1 MPLSARRPLFALILI
16 CSFACISRPASA
28 NSVGVN
34 GTAYGGND
42 SNGLSLTAGT
52 VSIVSAAPI
61 GYSRVGGVGT
71 AGVPMT
77 LSFWVLPWSG
87 WGYAYVTVG
96 SQVTDI
102 VGGPGIL
109 FTGTFTVPFSAIA
122 KGTFTAPI
130 SFTSQLLAYQ
140 DLTLGQGPFTPGPL
154 MASLVSNGTGM
165 GTFQL
170 TDIGN
175 GQFIIPYATF
185 DFKGT
190 GNLTIVPEPG
200 SLFLLG
206 TGLAGLGTM
215 CWRRILFRSPA

>member
-1 MPLSARRPLFALILI
+1 MPLSARRLLLALIVI
-16 CSFACISRPASA
+16 CSLGGISRPASA

-34 GTAYGGND
+34 GTAYGGSD
-42 SNGLSLTAGT
+42 TNGMSLTAGT

-61 GYSRVGGVGT
+61 GQGQVGGGM

-77 LSFWVLPWSG
+77 LFFFVQPWSG
-87 WGYAYVTVG
+87 LGNAEVNIG
-96 SQVTDI
+96 SQFTDI
-102 VGGPGIL
+102 LGGYGIL
-109 FTGTFTVPFSAIA
+109 FTGTFTVPLSALA

-130 SFTSQLLAYQ
+130 SFAMQLLAYQ
-140 DLTLGQGPFTPGPL
+140 DLTLGQGYTPGPL

-170 TDIGN
+170 TDAGN

-206 TGLAGLGTM
+206 TGLAGFGTM
-215 CWRRILFRSPA
+215 WWRRILFRSPAV

>member
-1 MPLSARRPLFALILI
+1 MALSARRPLFALIVI
-16 CSFACISRPASA
+16 CSLACISRPASA

-34 GTAYGGND
+34 GTAYGGSD
-42 SNGLSLTAGT
+42 TNGLSLTAGT
-52 VSIVSAAPI
+52 VSIFSAAPI
-61 GYSRVGGVGT
+61 GYSEVGEGT

-87 WGYAYVTVG
+87 PDNAIVTIG
-96 SQVTDI
+96 SKSTDI
-102 VGGPGIL
+102 LQGSGIL
-109 FTGTFTVPFSAIA
+109 FTGSFTVPFSALST
-122 KGTFTAPI
+122 GTFTAPI
-130 SFTSQLLAYQ
+130 SFTSQLLVYQ
-140 DLTLGQGPFTPGPL
+140 DLTYGQGYMTLGPL

-170 TDIGN
+170 IDIGN
-175 GQFIIPYATF
+175 GQFIISYATF
-185 DFKGT
+185 EFKGT
-190 GNLTIVPEPG
+190 GNLKIVPEPG

>member
-1 MPLSARRPLFALILI
+1 MPLSARRPLFALIVI
-16 CSFACISRPASA
+16 CSLACISKPASA

-42 SNGLSLTAGT
+42 SNGLSLTAGI
-52 VSIVSAAPI
+52 VSIFSAAPI
-61 GYSRVGGVGT
+61 GYSQVGGGA

-87 WGYAYVTVG
+87 PDNATVNIG
-96 SQVTDI
+96 SKFTDI
-102 VGGPGIL
+102 LQGTGIL
-109 FTGTFTVPFSAIA
+109 FTGSFTVPFSALA

-140 DLTLGQGPFTPGPL
+140 DLTLGQGSVTPGPL

-170 TDIGN
+170 TDAGN

-206 TGLAGLGTM
+206 TGLAGFGTM

>member
-1 MPLSARRPLFALILI
+1 MPLSVRRPLFALIVIGSLA
-16 CSFACISRPASA
+16 SISIPASA

-42 SNGLSLTAGT
+42 SNELSLSAT
-52 VSIVSAAPI
+52 VSIFSAAPI
-61 GYSRVGGVGT
+61 GYSQVGSGT

-87 WGYAYVTVG
+87 PGYTTVNIG
-96 SQVTDI
+96 SKFTDI
-102 VGGPGIL
+102 LQGTGIL
-109 FTGTFTVPFSAIA
+109 FTASFTVPFSALA
-122 KGTFTAPI
+122 NGTFTAPI

-140 DLTLGQGPFTPGPL
+140 DLTSGQGYVTRGPL

-206 TGLAGLGTM
+206 IGLAGFGTM
-215 CWRRILFRSPA
+215 CWRRILFRSPAV